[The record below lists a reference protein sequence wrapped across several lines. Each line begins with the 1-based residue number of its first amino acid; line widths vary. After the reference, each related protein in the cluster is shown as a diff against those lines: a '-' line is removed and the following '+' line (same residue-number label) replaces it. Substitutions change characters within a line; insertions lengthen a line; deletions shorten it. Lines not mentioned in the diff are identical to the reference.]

1 MGAKISSKREDVIAA
16 LELVVKEFLQPEF
29 IGRWVSVKE
38 RSIGNILKEIGVDV
52 RYSTAIYEEL
62 KALGMMEKEGER
74 VSMRYKIIT
83 DFIPDSKALAES
95 IYQRHMTNANK
106 AKSAYETRKGDL
118 IPPRPKRTITSDDIE
133 RKSVEKRGVIK
144 QKDLSRIPHLGQIVY
159 ALVNGYITEARITCV
174 RFDENDKVKVDFSTP
189 IIQESD
195 TAMALD
201 ADEKDV
207 AYVCKKDYCLRNIS
221 FSVEDLIKKLQQNV
235 KKFDNKR
242 K

>member
-1 MGAKISSKREDVIAA
+1 M
-16 LELVVKEFLQPEF
+16 
-29 IGRWVSVKE
+29 
-38 RSIGNILKEIGVDV
+38 
-52 RYSTAIYEEL
+52 
-62 KALGMMEKEGER
+62 
-74 VSMRYKIIT
+74 
-83 DFIPDSKALAES
+83 
-95 IYQRHMTNANK
+95 
-106 AKSAYETRKGDL
+106 
-118 IPPRPKRTITSDDIE
+118 
-133 RKSVEKRGVIK
+133 
-144 QKDLSRIPHLGQIVY
+144 
-159 ALVNGYITEARITCV
+159 EARITCV

-221 FSVEDLIKKLQQNV
+221 FSVEDLIKKLQSNV

>member
-1 MGAKISSKREDVIAA
+1 MGAKISSKREDVITA

-62 KALGMMEKEGER
+62 KELGMIEKDGER
-74 VSMRYKIIT
+74 VSMRYKIVT

-95 IYQRHMTNANK
+95 IYKRHATNSNK

-118 IPPRPKRTITSDDIE
+118 TPHKPKRTLTMEDME
-133 RKSVEKRGVIK
+133 RKQTAKRSIVK

-201 ADEKDV
+201 ADKKDV

-221 FSVEDLIKKLQQNV
+221 FSVEDLIKKLQSNV

>member
-1 MGAKISSKREDVIAA
+1 MRQNHSKKEDVVAA

-38 RSIGNILKEIGVDV
+38 RSVGNILKEIGVDV

-74 VSMRYKIIT
+74 VSMRYKIAT
-83 DFIPDSKALAES
+83 DYIPDSKALAES
-95 IYQRHMTNANK
+95 IYQRHMSNANK
-106 AKSAYETRKGDL
+106 AKEVWETRRGDL
-118 IPPRPKRTITSDDIE
+118 TPHKPRRTITAEDME
-133 RKSVEKRGVIK
+133 RKQCAKRVVVK
-144 QKDLSRIPHLGQIVY
+144 QRDLSKIPHLGQIVY

-174 RFDENDKVKVDFSTP
+174 RFDENDKVRVDFSTP
-189 IIQESD
+189 IIQETEGDS
-195 TAMALD
+195 T
-201 ADEKDV
+201 EF
-207 AYVCKKDYCLRNIS
+207 VCKKDYCLRNIS
-221 FSVEDLIKKLQQNV
+221 FSIEDLIKKLQSSV